1 MGNMEQYSK
10 HMKESLRPELFWD
23 VDVNKLD
30 LDIHAGFIITRIMER
45 GTREE
50 ARAIWNFYGKEKIKY
65 YLTAARFLSPKTI
78 SFFATIFKI
87 SRTEFQSSSTQNRV
101 STWP

>member
-1 MGNMEQYSK
+1 MVKQDAEK
-10 HMKESLRPELFWD
+10 IKASLRPELFWD

-30 LDIHAGFIITRIMER
+30 LDTYAGFIITRIMER

-50 ARAIWNFYGKEKIKY
+50 ARAIWNFYGKEKIKHH
-65 YLTAARFLSPKTI
+65 LTAARYLSPKTI
-78 SFFATIFKI
+78 SYFANIFNI